1 MSADQLHVG
10 VVGAGILGS
19 RHARQ
24 FDELEGARLVAV
36 ADLNADRAAEVAG
49 RYGAE
54 WYDDFRSLLDMP
66 GLDAVAIATPDHL
79 HVEPVMAALEAGKHV
94 LVEKPLAT
102 TVADATKLVEAA
114 EANHRT
120 LQVNY
125 SQRFVPDY
133 SWAKDQIEAG
143 TVGRLLSMRSVM
155 NRPISVP
162 TEMITWAGES
172 SPLFFMSS
180 HHLDLMCWYADSP
193 VQEVYAYRVNE
204 VLRSRGID
212 TDDVVQVLVKFCN
225 GTIATVQSS
234 WVFPNSYGTPESSLE
249 IVGAER
255 VISLGR
261 AEATLVYSSSA
272 NRSVNLATS
281 HEVAGVLH
289 GAFRTSLQHFV
300 DSVLN
305 GTEPS
310 TSGANTL
317 EVTRLQ
323 CAILDSLVQQRPVVL
338 LHPA

>member
-1 MSADQLHVG
+1 MTAEQLNVG

-24 FDELEGARLVAV
+24 FAELDGARLVAV
-36 ADLNADRAAEVAG
+36 ADLNTARAAEVAG
-49 RYGAE
+49 KYGAE
-54 WYDDFRSLLDMP
+54 WHEDFRSLLDMP

-79 HVEPVMAALEAGKHV
+79 HVGPVMAALEAGKHV

-102 TVADATKLVEAA
+102 TVGDATKLVDAA
-114 EANHRT
+114 EANQRV

-143 TVGRLLSMRSVM
+143 SLGRLLSMRSVM

-162 TEMITWAGES
+162 TEMISWASAS

-193 VQEVYAYRVNE
+193 VQEVYASRAGE
-204 VLRSRGID
+204 VLRGRGID
-212 TDDVVQVLVKFCN
+212 TDDVVQALVKFHN
-225 GTIATVQSS
+225 GIIATVQSS

-255 VISLGR
+255 VIALGR
-261 AEATLVYSSSA
+261 AESAMVYSSSA

-281 HEVAGVLH
+281 HEVAGVMH
-289 GAFRTSLQHFV
+289 GAFRTSLQLFV
-300 DSVLN
+300 DSVSTGN
-305 GTEPS
+305 EPP
-310 TSGANTL
+310 TSAANTL
-317 EVTRLQ
+317 EVTKVQ
-323 CAILDSLVQQRPVVL
+323 CAILDSLEQQRPVVL
-338 LHPA
+338 DHPE